1 LMYSAYLLNSL
12 YGYYN
17 WTKLVKAENH

>member
-1 LMYSAYLLNSL
+1 YIMYSAYLLNSL

-17 WTKLVKAENH
+17 WTKLQKA